1 MRLSWIV
8 ALLLSKELSI
18 HSDSK
23 ERSVWR
29 GTEMQVRGPTS
40 HREFKKQV
48 EKPRR
53 ISERLGSREL
63 FSVPGL

>member
-23 ERSVWR
+23 ERSVRR
-29 GTEMQVRGPTS
+29 GTEMQVRGPPS

-53 ISERLGSREL
+53 IPERLRSREIFGVSDL
-63 FSVPGL
+63 